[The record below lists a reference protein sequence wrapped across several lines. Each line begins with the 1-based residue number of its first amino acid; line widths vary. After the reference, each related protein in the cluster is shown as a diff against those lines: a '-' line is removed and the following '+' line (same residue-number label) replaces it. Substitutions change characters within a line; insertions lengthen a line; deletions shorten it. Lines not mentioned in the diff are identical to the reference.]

1 MTLAN
6 EITRRIGNGNYC
18 WGHVVGSSHRGPL
31 GDLPLA
37 RTRPQCVNSTELRL
51 SIDAYCIAVCVHSAA
66 RAISVCNVMVAQSG
80 VSSRAILPS
89 AQTGGNEAT
98 VERDIEPSRHSFAC
112 ALAVR
117 KDFFA
122 EFA

>member
-1 MTLAN
+1 MNEQCLVLITYKMTLAN

-80 VSSRAILPS
+80 VSSS
-89 AQTGGNEAT
+89 GG
-98 VERDIEPSRHSFAC
+98 C
-112 ALAVR
+112 
-117 KDFFA
+117 
-122 EFA
+122 